1 MEDALVLAR
10 TSSVVKLVHRRDSFR
25 ASKVLADRVLENPK
39 IEVVWNAVVERFEG
53 SEEAGMT
60 AVAIKDVKT
69 GAASTV
75 RSRTVL
81 QNPPKPSK
89 P

>member
-39 IEVVWNAVVERFEG
+39 IEVVWKIHLPAV
-53 SEEAGMT
+53 
-60 AVAIKDVKT
+60 
-69 GAASTV
+69 
-75 RSRTVL
+75 SR
-81 QNPPKPSK
+81 KSFFHK
-89 P
+89 H